1 MRRVPIGFAAACAAV
16 ALLASG
22 CTAEEGPPPIRVG
35 LLTALSG
42 TQQAPGSDIHQGFLL
57 YLETHGNKLGGRA
70 VKLFTAD
77 EGEDASTSVPAAEK
91 LVQQDE
97 VDVLAGT
104 ISSGASGGVAE
115 VATRARIPFV
125 GANGR
130 PKIEDTTWVWH
141 TSFLTEDF
149 GAALGRYMA
158 EEIDGPVYVMG
169 QDFVGAYEG
178 MRGFLRAFRAA
189 GGVLANPDGEPTL
202 TPMATTDYRP
212 YLDAITETGAK
223 AVYGWYVAKQGVD
236 FLKQYP
242 TSAAA
247 GLPLYGSG
255 ATEGTKAL
263 PAIGDAAI
271 GVRSAF
277 HYAPNLDN
285 PANRAFVAA
294 WDTKFPGVVPSG
306 LAVSA
311 YDAGAVLDRAI
322 AAAGPAA
329 GPAEINK
336 AIAELGKIDSPRGEW
351 EFGPKTHTPVQKWY
365 LREVRR
371 DGRSLSNAVIQDLVT
386 LGS

>member
-1 MRRVPIGFAAACAAV
+1 MRRLVAACAAV
-16 ALLASG
+16 ALVAG
-22 CTAEEGPPPIRVG
+22 CTGADAAAPIRVG

-42 TQQAPGSDIHQGFLL
+42 TQQAPGTDIRQGFLL
-57 YLETHGNKLGGRA
+57 YLETHGNVLGGRR
-70 VKLFTAD
+70 VELVTAD
-77 EGEDASTSVPAAEK
+77 EGEDARSAAAAAER
-91 LVQQDE
+91 LVDRDH
-97 VDVLAGT
+97 VRVLAGT
-104 ISSGASGGVAE
+104 VSSGASGGVAA

-130 PKIEDTTWVWH
+130 PKIDDTTWVWH

-149 GAALGRYMA
+149 GASLGRYMA

-178 MRGFLRAFRAA
+178 MRGFLRAFRAS
-189 GGVLANPDGEPTL
+189 GGKLANPRDVPTL
-202 TPMATTDYRP
+202 TPMSTEDYGV
-212 YLDAITETGAK
+212 YLDGIPATGAK

-236 FLKQYP
+236 FLRQYP
-242 TSAAA
+242 KSGAA

-285 PANRAFVAA
+285 PANREFVAA
-294 WDTKFPGVVPSG
+294 WDTRYPGVVPSG

-329 GPAEINK
+329 GPEEINK
-336 AIAELGKIDSPRGEW
+336 AIAALGKIDSPRGEW

-371 DGRSLSNAVIQDLVT
+371 DGRALSNAVIQDLVT
-386 LGS
+386 LGN

>member
-1 MRRVPIGFAAACAAV
+1 MVACAAV
-16 ALLASG
+16 GLLASG
-22 CTAEEGPPPIRVG
+22 CTTEAARPTIRVG

-42 TQQAPGSDIHQGFLL
+42 TQQAPGSDIRQGFLL
-57 YLETHGNKLGGRA
+57 YLETHDNMLGGRE
-70 VKLFTAD
+70 VELFTAD
-77 EGEDASTSVPAAEK
+77 EGEDATTSAPAAEK
-91 LVQQDE
+91 LVEQDRVE
-97 VDVLAGT
+97 VLAGT

-115 VATRARIPFV
+115 VATRAQIPFV

-130 PKIEDTTWVWH
+130 PKIEDSTWVWH

-169 QDFVGAYEG
+169 QDFVGAHEG
-178 MRGFLRAFRAA
+178 MRGFLRTFGEA
-189 GGVLANPDGEPTL
+189 GGVLANPTGAPTL
-202 TPMATTDYRP
+202 TPMSTADYQP
-212 YLDAITETGAK
+212 FLAGIEETGAK
-223 AVYGWYVAKQGVD
+223 AVYGWYVAAQGVD

-242 TSAAA
+242 VSTAAD
-247 GLPLYGSG
+247 LPLYGSG

-294 WDTKFPGVVPSG
+294 WDAKYPGVVPSG

-311 YDAGAVLDRAI
+311 YDAGSVLDRALT
-322 AAAGPAA
+322 AAGPDA
-329 GPAEINK
+329 GSAEINE

-351 EFGPKTHTPVQKWY
+351 EFGPNTHTPVQKWY

-386 LGS
+386 LGN

>member
-1 MRRVPIGFAAACAAV
+1 MAAV
-16 ALLASG
+16 VLLTAG
-22 CTAEEGPPPIRVG
+22 CSSTPDEPPPIRVG

-42 TQQAPGSDIHQGFLL
+42 TQQAPGTDIRQGFLL
-57 YLETHGNKLGGRA
+57 YLETHGNMLGGRE
-70 VKLFTAD
+70 VELFTAD
-77 EGEDASTSVPAAEK
+77 EGEDATTSGPAAED
-91 LVQQDE
+91 LIRRHRVE
-97 VDVLAGT
+97 VLAGT
-104 ISSGASGGVAE
+104 ISSGASGGVAA
-115 VATRARIPFV
+115 VATRERIPFV

-130 PKIEDTTWVWH
+130 PKIEDPTWVWH

-158 EEIDGPVYVMG
+158 EAIDGPVYVMG
-169 QDFVGAYEG
+169 QDFVGAHEG
-178 MRGFLRAFRAA
+178 MRGFLRTFGEA
-189 GGVLANPDGEPTL
+189 GGVLANPDGVPTL
-202 TPMATTDYRP
+202 TPMATRDYQP
-212 YLDAITETGAK
+212 YLAAVPETGAR
-223 AVYGWYVAKQGVD
+223 AVYGWYVAAQGVD
-236 FLKQYP
+236 FLKQYD

-263 PAIGDAAI
+263 PAIGDAAL

-294 WDTKFPGVVPSG
+294 WDAKYPGVVPSG

-311 YDAGAVLDRAI
+311 YDAGAVLDQALT
-322 AAAGPAA
+322 AAGPDA
-329 GPAEINK
+329 GPADINE

-351 EFGPKTHTPVQKWY
+351 EFGPESHTPVQKWY

>member
-1 MRRVPIGFAAACAAV
+1 MKRLIAATAAM
-16 ALLASG
+16 ALLVAG
-22 CTAEEGPPPIRVG
+22 CTEDAPTPTIRVG

-42 TQQAPGSDIHQGFLL
+42 TQAAPGSDIRQGFML
-57 YLETHGNKLGGRA
+57 YLETHDYMLGGRK
-70 VKLFTAD
+70 VELFTAD
-77 EGEDASTSVPAAEK
+77 EGEDATTSAPAAQQ
-91 LVQQDE
+91 LVDSE
-97 VDVLAGT
+97 HVDVLAGT

-130 PKIEDTTWVWH
+130 PKIEDPTWVWH

-178 MRGFLRAFRAA
+178 MRGFLRAFADA
-189 GGVLANPDGEPTL
+189 GGVLANPGGAPTL
-202 TPMATTDYRP
+202 TPMSTQDYLP
-212 YLDAITETGAK
+212 YLAGIRDTGAK

-247 GLPLYGSG
+247 DLPLYGSG

-263 PAIGDAAI
+263 PAIGDAAL

-285 PANRAFVAA
+285 PANREFVAA
-294 WDTKFPGVVPSG
+294 WDAKHPGVVPSG

-311 YDAGAVLDRAI
+311 YDAGAVLDQAI
-322 AAAGPAA
+322 AAAGPDA

>member
-1 MRRVPIGFAAACAAV
+1 MRRLVAACAAI
-16 ALLASG
+16 ALLATG
-22 CTAEEGPPPIRVG
+22 CVSEQAEPTIRVG
-35 LLTALSG
+35 FLTALTGS
-42 TQQAPGSDIHQGFLL
+42 QQAPGADIRDGFML
-57 YLETHGNKLGGRA
+57 YLETHHFMLGGRK
-70 VKLFTAD
+70 VELFTAD
-77 EGEDASTSVPAAEK
+77 EKEDATTSTPAALELVEK
-91 LVQQDE
+91 KHVQ
-97 VDVLAGT
+97 VLAGT
-104 ISSGASGGVAE
+104 ISTGASGGVAK
-115 VATRARIPFV
+115 VATEHKIPFV
-125 GANGR
+125 GTNGR
-130 PKIEDTTWVWH
+130 PKLDDPTWVWH

-178 MRGFLRAFRAA
+178 MRGFLRAFGDA
-189 GGVLANPDGEPTL
+189 GGVLANPGNAPTL
-202 TPMATTDYRP
+202 TPMSTKDYQP
-212 YLDAITETGAK
+212 YLAGVRQTGAK
-223 AVYGWYVAKQGVD
+223 AVYGWYVAAQGVD
-236 FLKQYP
+236 FLKQYHA
-242 TSAAA
+242 SAAA

-294 WDTKFPGVVPSG
+294 WDAKFPGVVPSG

-322 AAAGPAA
+322 AAAGPDA
-329 GPAEINK
+329 GPSEINK
-336 AIAELGKIDSPRGEW
+336 AISELGKIDSPRGEW

>member
-1 MRRVPIGFAAACAAV
+1 MRRRLAAACAAAV
-16 ALLASG
+16 VLAAG
-22 CTAEEGPPPIRVG
+22 CTGEDPAPPIRVG

-42 TQQAPGSDIHQGFLL
+42 TQQAPGSDIRQGFML
-57 YLETHGNKLGGRA
+57 YLETHDNVLGGRE
-70 VKLFTAD
+70 VELFTAD
-77 EGEDASTSVPAAEK
+77 EGEDATSSTPAAEK
-91 LVQQDE
+91 LVDRDRVQ
-97 VDVLAGT
+97 VLAGT
-104 ISSGASGGVAE
+104 ISSGASGGVAA
-115 VATRARIPFV
+115 VATREKIPFV

-149 GAALGRYMA
+149 GASLGRYMA

-178 MRGFLRAFRAA
+178 MRGFLRAFRDA
-189 GGVLANPDGEPTL
+189 GGVLANPGGEPTL
-202 TPMATTDYRP
+202 TPMSTKDYRP
-212 YLDAITETGAK
+212 YLAGITATGAK

-242 TSAAA
+242 ATAAA
-247 GLPLYGSG
+247 RLPLYGSG

-285 PANRAFVAA
+285 PANREFVAA
-294 WDTKFPGVVPSG
+294 WDTKYPGVVPSG

-322 AAAGPAA
+322 AAAGPGA
-329 GPAEINK
+329 GSAEINR

>member
-1 MRRVPIGFAAACAAV
+1 MKRVVAACAAV
-16 ALLASG
+16 TLLAGG
-22 CTAEEGPPPIRVG
+22 CTAEEAPPPIRIG

-42 TQQAPGSDIHQGFLL
+42 TQQAPGSDIRQGFLL
-57 YLETHGNKLGGRA
+57 YLETHDNKLGGRE
-70 VKLFTAD
+70 VELFTAD
-77 EGEDASTSVPAAEK
+77 EGENATTSTPAAER
-91 LVQQDE
+91 LVRQDD

-104 ISSGASGGVAE
+104 VSSGASGGVAE
-115 VATRARIPFV
+115 VATRERIPFV

-130 PKIEDTTWVWH
+130 PKIEDTAWVWH

-149 GAALGRYMA
+149 GASLGRYMA

-178 MRGFLRAFRAA
+178 MRGFLRAFADA
-189 GGVLANPDGEPTL
+189 GGTLANPDGKPSL
-202 TPMATTDYRP
+202 TPMSAQDYRP
-212 YLDAITETGAK
+212 YLDDIGATGAK

-242 TSAAA
+242 ASAAA

-263 PAIGDAAI
+263 PAIGEAAI

-294 WDTKFPGVVPSG
+294 WDAKYPGVVPSG

-311 YDAGAVLDRAI
+311 YDAGAVLDQALT
-322 AAAGPAA
+322 AAGREA

-351 EFGPKTHTPVQKWY
+351 EFGPETHTPVQKWY

-371 DGRSLSNAVIQDLVT
+371 DGRALSNAVIQDLVT

>member
-1 MRRVPIGFAAACAAV
+1 VRRRLVAACAAV
-16 ALLASG
+16 ALLAACS
-22 CTAEEGPPPIRVG
+22 TEEPTPTIRVG
-35 LLTALSG
+35 LLTALTG
-42 TQQAPGSDIHQGFLL
+42 TQQAPGSDIRQGFLL
-57 YLETHGNKLGGRA
+57 YLETHDQMLGGRE
-70 VKLFTAD
+70 VELSTAD
-77 EGEDASTSVPAAEK
+77 EGEDATTSAPAAEK
-91 LVQQDE
+91 LVEKDHVQ
-97 VDVLAGT
+97 VLAGT
-104 ISSGASGGVAE
+104 ISSGASGGVAQ
-115 VATRARIPFV
+115 VATREKIPFV

-130 PKIEDTTWVWH
+130 PKIDDPTWVWH

-149 GAALGRYMA
+149 GASLGRYMA
-158 EEIDGPVYVMG
+158 EEIQGPVYVMG

-178 MRGFLRAFRAA
+178 MRGFLRAFGDA
-189 GGVLANPDGEPTL
+189 GGVLANPDGQPAL
-202 TPMATTDYRP
+202 TPMSTQDYQP
-212 YLDAITETGAK
+212 FLAGVKETGAK

-236 FLKQYP
+236 FLKQYHV
-242 TSAAA
+242 SAAA
-247 GLPLYGSG
+247 DLPLYGSG

-294 WDTKFPGVVPSG
+294 WDAKYPGVVPSG

-322 AAAGPAA
+322 GAAGPDAS
-329 GPAEINK
+329 PEDIND

>member
-1 MRRVPIGFAAACAAV
+1 MRRSASLVLV
-16 ALLASG
+16 LSLLGG
-22 CTAEEGPPPIRVG
+22 CTAAADPAPPIRVG
-35 LLTALSG
+35 LLTALTG
-42 TQQAPGSDIHQGFLL
+42 TQQAPGFDIREGFLL
-57 YLETHGNKLGGRA
+57 YLETHHYVLGGRK
-70 VKLFTAD
+70 VELFTAD
-77 EGEDASTSVPAAEK
+77 EGEDATSATPAATS
-91 LVQQDE
+91 LVDE
-97 VDVLAGT
+97 HHVQVLAGT
-104 ISSGASGGVAE
+104 VSSGASGGVAA
-115 VATRARIPFV
+115 VATRDRIPFV

-130 PKIEDTTWVWH
+130 PKIDDTTWVWH
-141 TSFLTEDF
+141 TSFRTEDF

-158 EEIDGPVYVMG
+158 EEIDGPVYVLG

-178 MRGFLRAFRAA
+178 MRGFLRAFADA
-189 GGVLANPDGEPTL
+189 GGKLANPGGAPTL
-202 TPMATTDYRP
+202 TPMSTKDYRP
-212 YLDAITETGAK
+212 YLADVPASGAR
-223 AVYGWYVAKQGVD
+223 AVYGWYVAAQGVD
-236 FLKQYP
+236 FLRQYP

-247 GLPLYGSG
+247 GVPLYGSG

-263 PAIGDAAI
+263 PAIGDAAL

-294 WDTKFPGVVPSG
+294 WDAKHPGVVPSG

-311 YDAGAVLDRAI
+311 YDAGAVLDQAI
-322 AAAGPAA
+322 AAAGPSA

-336 AIAELGKIDSPRGEW
+336 AIGGLGKIDSPCGEW

>member
-1 MRRVPIGFAAACAAV
+1 VRRLVAACAAV
-16 ALLASG
+16 ALVAG
-22 CTAEEGPPPIRVG
+22 CTGADAAAPIRVG

-42 TQQAPGSDIHQGFLL
+42 TQQAPGTDIRQGFLL
-57 YLETHGNKLGGRA
+57 YLETHGNVLGGRR
-70 VKLFTAD
+70 VELVTAD
-77 EGEDASTSVPAAEK
+77 EGEDARSAAAAAER
-91 LVQQDE
+91 LVDRDH
-97 VDVLAGT
+97 VRVLAGT
-104 ISSGASGGVAE
+104 VSSGASGGVAA

-130 PKIEDTTWVWH
+130 PKIDDTTWVWH

-149 GAALGRYMA
+149 GASLGRYMA

-178 MRGFLRAFRAA
+178 MRGFLRAFRAS
-189 GGVLANPDGEPTL
+189 GGKLANPRDVPTL
-202 TPMATTDYRP
+202 TPMSTEDYGV
-212 YLDAITETGAK
+212 YLDGIPATGAK

-236 FLKQYP
+236 FLRQYP
-242 TSAAA
+242 KSGAA

-285 PANRAFVAA
+285 PANREFVAA
-294 WDTKFPGVVPSG
+294 WDTRYPGVVPSG

-329 GPAEINK
+329 GPEEINK
-336 AIAELGKIDSPRGEW
+336 AIAALGKIDSPRGEW

-371 DGRSLSNAVIQDLVT
+371 DGRALSNAVIQDLVT
-386 LGS
+386 LGN

>member
-1 MRRVPIGFAAACAAV
+1 VSRRLVAACAATVLLV
-16 ALLASG
+16 AG
-22 CTAEEGPPPIRVG
+22 CTSEDGPPTIRVG

-42 TQQAPGSDIHQGFLL
+42 TQQAPGSDIRQGFLL
-57 YLETHGNKLGGRA
+57 YLETHGQVLGGRK
-70 VKLFTAD
+70 VELFTAD
-77 EGEDASTSVPAAEK
+77 EGEDAKSSAPAAEK
-91 LVQQDE
+91 LVRQDRVE
-97 VDVLAGT
+97 VLAGT
-104 ISSGASGGVAE
+104 ISSGASGGVAQ
-115 VATRARIPFV
+115 VATREKIPFV

-149 GAALGRYMA
+149 GASLGRYMA
-158 EEIDGPVYVMG
+158 EEIDGPVFVMG

-178 MRGFLRAFRAA
+178 MRGFLRAFKDA
-189 GGVLANPDGEPTL
+189 GGELANPGGEPTL
-202 TPMATTDYRP
+202 TPMATKDYRP
-212 YLDAITETGAK
+212 VLAQIRDTDAK

-242 TSAAA
+242 TSEAA

-294 WDTKFPGVVPSG
+294 WDTKYPGVVPSG

-311 YDAGAVLDRAI
+311 YDAGAVLDRAL
-322 AAAGPAA
+322 AAAGPSATSE
-329 GPAEINK
+329 EINEE
-336 AIAELGKIDSPRGEW
+336 IAKLGKIDSPRGEW
-351 EFGPKTHTPVQKWY
+351 EFGPRTHTPVQKWY
-365 LREVRR
+365 LREVRH

>member
-1 MRRVPIGFAAACAAV
+1 VRRVVAALAAV
-16 ALLASG
+16 TLLASG
-22 CTAEEGPPPIRVG
+22 CTSEDGPPPIRVG
-35 LLTALSG
+35 LLTALTG

-57 YLETHGNKLGGRA
+57 YLETHGNKLGGRE
-70 VKLFTAD
+70 VQLFTAD
-77 EGEDASTSVPAAEK
+77 EGENAETSVPAAEQ
-91 LVQQDE
+91 LVQQKQ

-104 ISSGASGGVAE
+104 ISSGASGGVAQ
-115 VATRARIPFV
+115 VATNAKIPFV

-130 PKIEDTTWVWH
+130 PKIEDNTWVWH

-149 GAALGRYMA
+149 GASLGRYMA

-178 MRGFLRAFRAA
+178 MRGFLRAFREA
-189 GGVLANPDGEPTL
+189 GGKLANPGGEPAL
-202 TPMATTDYRP
+202 TPMSTKDYRP
-212 YLDAITETGAK
+212 YLAGVGATGAK

-236 FLKQYP
+236 FLKQYA
-242 TSAAA
+242 TSGAAA
-247 GLPLYGSG
+247 LPLYGSG

-294 WDTKFPGVVPSG
+294 WDAKYPGVVPSG

-311 YDAGAVLDRAI
+311 YDAGAVLDQALT
-322 AAAGPAA
+322 AAGPSA

-336 AIAELGKIDSPRGEW
+336 AIGELGKIDSPRGEW
-351 EFGPKTHTPVQKWY
+351 EFGPKSHTPVQKWY

>member
-1 MRRVPIGFAAACAAV
+1 MRLVAACAAAVLLV
-16 ALLASG
+16 AG
-22 CTAEEGPPPIRVG
+22 CSAEEPRPTIRVG

-42 TQQAPGSDIHQGFLL
+42 TQQAPGSDIRQGFQL
-57 YLETHGNKLGGRA
+57 YLDVHDNLLGGRE
-70 VKLFTAD
+70 VELFTAD
-77 EGEDASTSVPAAEK
+77 EGEDATTSAPAAEE
-91 LVQQDE
+91 LVARDRVE
-97 VDVLAGT
+97 VLAGT

-115 VATRARIPFV
+115 VATRERIPFV

-130 PKIEDTTWVWH
+130 PKIEDSTWVWH

-149 GAALGRYMA
+149 GAALGQYMA
-158 EEIDGPVYVMG
+158 EAIDGPVYVMG

-178 MRGFLRAFRAA
+178 MRGFLRAFGEA
-189 GGVLANPDGEPTL
+189 GGVLANPDGAPTL
-202 TPMATTDYRP
+202 TPMSTTDYAP
-212 YLDAITETGAK
+212 FLAEVGETGAK

-242 TSAAA
+242 TTAAA
-247 GLPLYGSG
+247 GIPLYGSG
-255 ATEGTKAL
+255 ATEGTRAL

-294 WDTKFPGVVPSG
+294 WDAKYPGVVPSG

-311 YDAGAVLDRAI
+311 YDAGSVLDQAI
-322 AAAGPAA
+322 GAAGPDA
-329 GPAEINK
+329 GPEEINE

-351 EFGPKTHTPVQKWY
+351 EFGPETHTPVQKWY

>member
-1 MRRVPIGFAAACAAV
+1 MRWRLLAACAAA
-16 ALLASG
+16 ALLAGG
-22 CTAEEGPPPIRVG
+22 CTTEEPPPTIRVG

-42 TQQAPGSDIHQGFLL
+42 TQQAPGSDIRQGFLL
-57 YLETHGNKLGGRA
+57 YLETHDNMLGGHE
-70 VKLFTAD
+70 VELFTAD
-77 EGEDASTSVPAAEK
+77 EGEDATTSAPAAEK
-91 LVQQDE
+91 LVRHDRVQ
-97 VDVLAGT
+97 VLAGT
-104 ISSGASGGVAE
+104 ISSGASGGVAK
-115 VATRARIPFV
+115 VATRERIPFV

-178 MRGFLRAFRAA
+178 MRGFLRAFGDA
-189 GGVLANPDGEPTL
+189 GGVLANPGNAPTL
-202 TPMATTDYRP
+202 TPMSTKDYQP
-212 YLDAITETGAK
+212 YLAGVRQTGAK
-223 AVYGWYVAKQGVD
+223 AVYGWYVAAQGVD
-236 FLKQYP
+236 FLKQYHA
-242 TSAAA
+242 SAAA

-294 WDTKFPGVVPSG
+294 WDAKYPGVVPSG

-322 AAAGPAA
+322 AAAGPDA
-329 GPAEINK
+329 GPSEINK
-336 AIAELGKIDSPRGEW
+336 AISELGKIDSPRGEW